1 MPKRMK
7 GIPEVV
13 PIHEVYEAFR
23 AGYYAGIDQQ
33 FSRAQNEESYLN
45 VKRAAYL
52 KKRFNHDVPK

>member
-13 PIHEVYEAFR
+13 PIHEVYAAFR
-23 AGYYAGIDQQ
+23 AGYNAGIDYQ
-33 FSRAQNEESYLN
+33 FSRSCNEDIYLAF
-45 VKRAAYL
+45 KRAAYL